1 MRDPGA
7 DSSSD
12 VRFYDLR
19 MQYKQLARCPYHL
32 EIPFYKEQVTEGRLF
47 ASDEAGTNHTEICVQ
62 LMANAFQPPPGE
74 NYISKYVR
82 RVSTHLHGKNAL

>member
-62 LMANAFQPPPGE
+62 LMANAFQPPP
-74 NYISKYVR
+74 R
-82 RVSTHLHGKNAL
+82 